1 MSTPDP
7 APAPRPLV
15 LPDGRPAAAGWSL
28 DPAVKHLN
36 HGSFG
41 AVPLVAQQ
49 EQNRRRRQ
57 MEASPV
63 EWFPALPE
71 KIAAARGAL
80 ARFLRV
86 RPDDLALVPN
96 ASAGASVVYGSV
108 PTRPGGEVLVTD
120 HGYGAVT
127 MGAERLARRW
137 GGTLRTA
144 HVPLDAD
151 ADTAYACVVD
161 AIGAATGLVVIDHI
175 TSATARW
182 MPVGRI
188 AAEARRRGVPVLVDG
203 AHVPGLAADPLAG
216 VDCDVWVG
224 NLHKF
229 GCAPRGTA
237 ALVARTP
244 LRDHLYPLIDSWGAP
259 APFPDRFDT
268 QGTIDATGY
277 LAAPTALDFV
287 ADTWGWDPARTYMR
301 ELADYAER
309 IVAAAFSELTG
320 EDCRVDVG
328 TPVDALRL
336 VRLPAPLAATHA
348 EADALRDRVGRELGV
363 AAAFTSFGGVG
374 YLRLSTHVYNTAA
387 DFEYFAEHCVPVLGA
402 WPRTDSPGGRRGTHG
417 RRPPLSAS
425 P

>member
-1 MSTPDP
+1 MPTIDL
-7 APAPRPLV
+7 APAPRPLA
-15 LPDGRPAAAGWSL
+15 LPDGRPAAAAWSL
-28 DPAVKHLN
+28 DPSVKHLN

-41 AVPLVAQQ
+41 AVPLVAQR
-49 EQNRRRRQ
+49 EQDRQRRL

-63 EWFPALPE
+63 QWFPALPG
-71 KIAAARGAL
+71 KIAAARSAL
-80 ARFLRV
+80 ARFLGV
-86 RPDDLALVPN
+86 AVDDLALVPN
-96 ASAGASVVYGSV
+96 ASAGASVAYNSLPV
-108 PTRPGGEVLVTD
+108 RPGGEVLVTD

-151 ADTAYACVVD
+151 EDTAYACVTA
-161 AIGAATGLVVIDHI
+161 AIGEATGLVVIDHI

-188 AAEARRRGVPVLVDG
+188 AAEARRRGIPVLVDG

-216 VDCDVWVG
+216 VDCDIWVG

-237 ALVARTP
+237 ALVARTD
-244 LRDHLYPLIDSWGAP
+244 LRDSLFPLIDSWGARD
-259 APFPDRFDT
+259 PFPHRFDT
-268 QGTIDATGY
+268 QGTVDATSY
-277 LAAPTALDFV
+277 LAASTALDFV
-287 ADTWGWDPARTYMR
+287 GDTWGWETARTYME

-309 IVAAAFSELTG
+309 IVAEAFCELTG

-328 TPVDALRL
+328 MPVGALRL
-336 VRLPAPLAATHA
+336 VRLPAPLAATHP
-348 EADALRDRVGRELGV
+348 EADALRDRVMRELGV

-374 YLRLSTHVYNTAA
+374 YLRLSTHVYNTPA
-387 DFEYFAEHCVPVLGA
+387 DFEYFAERCVPALGA
-402 WPRTDSPGGRRGTHG
+402 WSRNDSHGGHR
-417 RRPPLSAS
+417 
-425 P
+425 